1 MNSFSNYLKKI
12 LIFLIPLY
20 IIVLSYIVFD
30 PFKVIYTYNT
40 YYENNKFEF
49 TVINRD
55 MAGFETFKKLNPVIK
70 YNSFILGN
78 STSFYYRTTTW
89 NKLIHSNQS
98 MHLNASNESLYGE
111 YIKLKYFE
119 ENNILIKNALIIL
132 DKSILNQVDPNQG
145 ILFMKHPEWNNT
157 SKLAFHF
164 EYLKAYFDRH
174 YLVDFLKY
182 KIFNYY
188 NNTKQYHIW
197 GYTAKNNELN
207 DVFTEQLIKKDSIN
221 YYKNVKPLFKK
232 PPVKQHFTEQIIGKN
247 QQLLLQKMAKILSK
261 KHTNFKIII
270 TPHSDQIKIA
280 NSDLKKLEKIFKK
293 KNVYD
298 FSGKNWITNNI
309 HNYYEPNHY
318 KPYIAD
324 SILKIVY
331 N

>member
-89 NKLIHSNQS
+89 NKLINSNQS

-119 ENNILIKNALIIL
+119 ENNIPIKNALIIL

-145 ILFMKHPEWNNT
+145 ILFMKHPDWNNT

-164 EYLKAYFDRH
+164 EYLKASFDRH
-174 YLVDFLKY
+174 YLVDFIKY

-221 YYKNVKPLFKK
+221 YYKNAKPLFKK
-232 PPVKQHFTEQIIGKN
+232 SPVKQHFSDQIIGKN
-247 QQLLLQKMAKILSK
+247 QQLSLQKTAKILS
-261 KHTNFKIII
+261 
-270 TPHSDQIKIA
+270 
-280 NSDLKKLEKIFKK
+280 
-293 KNVYD
+293 
-298 FSGKNWITNNI
+298 
-309 HNYYEPNHY
+309 
-318 KPYIAD
+318 
-324 SILKIVY
+324 
-331 N
+331 